1 MQLIDIGV
9 NLTNPSFADKHQA
22 VLDRAYAAGVCQL
35 VLTGTSVEGS
45 EQALELCRQL
55 DETAQRL
62 FATAG
67 IHPHSASDWNAD
79 SDQRLRSLLKEP
91 NVVAVGEC
99 GLDFNRDFSPRPQQE
114 KVLEE
119 HLAMAV
125 ELQLPVF
132 LHERD
137 ASQRLL
143 EILRDYR
150 DQLPAAVVHC
160 FTGEKKALFSYLD
173 LDLHIGITG
182 WICDERRGTHLHPL
196 VKEIKRGR
204 LMLESD
210 APYLLPRS
218 LRPKPKNGRNE
229 PAYLTEVL
237 REVALHRG
245 KRKRIWPPTPPP
257 ALARSTACHQS
268 PGNHKSPCRSEPA
281 RDGVGTSNI
290 YVTDRALSRAGSL
303 LRGADR

>member
-9 NLTNPSFADKHQA
+9 NLTNASFAQQLPAIVERA
-22 VLDRAYAAGVCQL
+22 VEAGVGQMM
-35 VLTGTSVEGS
+35 VTGTSVQGS
-45 EQALELCRQL
+45 EHALELCQQL
-55 DETAQRL
+55 DETGLRL
-62 FATAG
+62 FSTAG
-67 IHPHSASDWNAD
+67 IHPHCASDWNAD
-79 SDQRLRSLLKEP
+79 TAQGLRALLREAR
-91 NVVAVGEC
+91 VLAVGEC

-119 HLAMAV
+119 HLALAV
-125 ELQLPVF
+125 ELQMPVF

-143 EILRDYR
+143 EILADYR

-160 FTGEKKALFSYLD
+160 FTGEKKALFGYLD
-173 LDLHIGITG
+173 MDLHIGITG

-196 VKEIKRGR
+196 VRDIPQGR

-229 PAYLTEVL
+229 PAYLPEVL

-245 KRKRIWPPTPPP
+245 ESAEAVAAHT
-257 ALARSTACHQS
+257 TAC
-268 PGNHKSPCRSEPA
+268 A
-281 RDGVGTSNI
+281 RAFFNLPEI
-290 YVTDRALSRAGSL
+290 A
-303 LRGADR
+303 

>member
-22 VLDRAYAAGVCQL
+22 VLERAYESGVCQL
-35 VLTGTSVEGS
+35 VLTGTSLEGS
-45 EQALELCRQL
+45 EQALELCQQL
-55 DETAQRL
+55 DDTGQRL
-62 FATAG
+62 FSTAG
-67 IHPHSASDWNAD
+67 IHPHSASEWTAD
-79 SDQRLRSLLKEP
+79 SARHLKDLLMHSR
-91 NVVAVGEC
+91 VRAVGEC

-119 HLAMAV
+119 HLALAV
-125 ELQLPVF
+125 QLQLPVF

-137 ASQRLL
+137 ADQRLL
-143 EILRDYR
+143 DILRDFR

-196 VKEIKRGR
+196 VREIPRGR
-204 LMLESD
+204 MMLESD
-210 APYLLPRS
+210 APYLLPRT

-245 KRKRIWPPTPPP
+245 ETQED
-257 ALARSTACHQS
+257 LADHSTACARAFFGL
-268 PGNHKSPCRSEPA
+268 PTLSE
-281 RDGVGTSNI
+281 
-290 YVTDRALSRAGSL
+290 
-303 LRGADR
+303 

>member
-9 NLTNPSFADKHQA
+9 NLTNPSFAEKHRA

-45 EQALELCRQL
+45 EQALELSRQL
-55 DETAQRL
+55 DESGRQL
-62 FATAG
+62 FSTAG
-67 IHPHSASDWNAD
+67 IHPHCASDWNAD
-79 SDQRLRSLLKEP
+79 SAQRLRNLLKESS
-91 NVVAVGEC
+91 VKAVGEC
-99 GLDFNRDFSPRPQQE
+99 GLDFNQDFSPRPQQE

-119 HLAMAV
+119 HLALAV

-143 EILRDYR
+143 EIVRDFR
-150 DQLPAAVVHC
+150 DRLPAAVVHC
-160 FTGEKKALFSYLD
+160 FTGEQRALFNYLD

-196 VKEIKRGR
+196 VREIPRGR

-245 KRKRIWPPTPPP
+245 ESQEE
-257 ALARSTACHQS
+257 LASHSTAS
-268 PGNHKSPCRSEPA
+268 A
-281 RDGVGTSNI
+281 RAFF
-290 YVTDRALSRAGSL
+290 ALPEIT
-303 LRGADR
+303 

>member
-9 NLTNPSFADKHQA
+9 NLTNASFAGKERD
-22 VLDRAYAAGVCQL
+22 VLDRAYAAGVGQL
-35 VLTGTSVEGS
+35 VLTGTSVQGS
-45 EQALELCRQL
+45 EQALQLCHAL
-55 DETAQRL
+55 DESAARL
-62 FATAG
+62 FCTAG
-67 IHPHSASDWNAD
+67 IHPHSASDWTLDTEKQLHA
-79 SDQRLRSLLKEP
+79 LLQE
-91 NVVAVGEC
+91 NRVRAVGEC

-114 KVLEE
+114 KVLEA
-119 HLAMAV
+119 HLALAV
-125 ELQLPVF
+125 ELQMPVF

-137 ASQRLL
+137 ANERLL

-150 DQLPAAVVHC
+150 DRVPAAVVHC
-160 FTGEKKALFSYLD
+160 FTGEKRALFSYLD

-196 VKEIKRGR
+196 VREIPRGR

-229 PAYLTEVL
+229 PAYLPEVL

-245 KRKRIWPPTPPP
+245 ESVDDVAAHT
-257 ALARSTACHQS
+257 TACPQAFFGL
-268 PGNHKSPCRSEPA
+268 PELT
-281 RDGVGTSNI
+281 V
-290 YVTDRALSRAGSL
+290 
-303 LRGADR
+303 

>member
-9 NLTNPSFADKHQA
+9 NLTNPSFVGKQREI
-22 VLDRAYAAGVCQL
+22 LDRAYAAGVCQL

-45 EQALELCRQL
+45 EQALQLCGEL
-55 DETAQRL
+55 DDSGQRL

-79 SDQRLRSLLKEP
+79 SATRLSALLKEP
-91 NVVAVGEC
+91 RVRAVGEC

-114 KVLEE
+114 KVLEA
-119 HLAMAV
+119 HLALAV

-137 ASQRLL
+137 ANQRLL

-160 FTGEKKALFSYLD
+160 FTGEQRALFSYLD

-196 VKEIKRGR
+196 VRNIPHDR

-218 LRPKPKNGRNE
+218 LRPKPKSGRNE
-229 PAYLTEVL
+229 PAFLGEVL
-237 REVALHRG
+237 REVALHRQQSE
-245 KRKRIWPPTPPP
+245 TE
-257 ALARSTACHQS
+257 LAAQSTAC
-268 PGNHKSPCRSEPA
+268 A
-281 RDGVGTSNI
+281 RKFFGLPEI
-290 YVTDRALSRAGSL
+290 A
-303 LRGADR
+303 

>member
-9 NLTNPSFADKHQA
+9 NLTNASFAQQ
-22 VLDRAYAAGVCQL
+22 LPSILERAEAAGVCQMM
-35 VLTGTSVEGS
+35 VTGTSVEGS
-45 EQALELCRQL
+45 EHALELCQQL
-55 DETAQRL
+55 DETGLRL

-67 IHPHSASDWNAD
+67 IHPHCARDWNAD
-79 SDQRLRSLLKEP
+79 TAQSLRALLKEP
-91 NVVAVGEC
+91 RVRAVGEC

-125 ELQLPVF
+125 DLQLPVF

-143 EILRDYR
+143 EILADYR
-150 DQLPAAVVHC
+150 DRLPAAVVHC
-160 FTGEKKALFSYLD
+160 FTGEQRALFGYLD
-173 LDLHIGITG
+173 MDLHIGITG

-196 VKEIKRGR
+196 VHNIPQGR

-210 APYLLPRS
+210 APYLLPRT

-229 PAYLTEVL
+229 PAFLPEVL
-237 REVALHRG
+237 RELARHRG
-245 KRKRIWPPTPPP
+245 ESAE
-257 ALARSTACHQS
+257 ALAAHTTAC
-268 PGNHKSPCRSEPA
+268 A
-281 RDGVGTSNI
+281 RAFFNLPEI
-290 YVTDRALSRAGSL
+290 A
-303 LRGADR
+303 

>member
-9 NLTNPSFADKHQA
+9 NLTNPCFAEKHQA
-22 VLDRAYAAGVCQL
+22 VLDRAYEAGICQL
-35 VLTGTSVEGS
+35 VLTGTSVDGS
-45 EQALELCRQL
+45 EQALELCQQL
-55 DETAQRL
+55 DSNGQRL

-67 IHPHSASDWNAD
+67 LHPHSASDWNAD
-79 SDQRLRSLLKEP
+79 SSRRLRALLSEP
-91 NVVAVGEC
+91 RVRAVGEC

-119 HLAMAV
+119 HLALAA

-137 ASQRLL
+137 ANQRLL
-143 EILRDYR
+143 DILRDFR
-150 DQLPAAVVHC
+150 DRLPAAVVHC
-160 FTGEKKALFSYLD
+160 FTGEQRALFSYLD

-196 VKEIKRGR
+196 VRNIPRGR

-237 REVALHRG
+237 REVALHR
-245 KRKRIWPPTPPP
+245 KETPKD
-257 ALARSTACHQS
+257 LANHSTAC
-268 PGNHKSPCRSEPA
+268 
-281 RDGVGTSNI
+281 
-290 YVTDRALSRAGSL
+290 SRAFFRL
-303 LRGADR
+303 PEIA

>member
-9 NLTNPSFADKHQA
+9 NLTNPSFDDKHQA

-35 VLTGTSVEGS
+35 VLTGTSVDGS
-45 EQALELCRQL
+45 EQALELCRRL
-55 DETAQRL
+55 DESGQQL

-79 SDQRLRSLLKEP
+79 SEQRLRGLLKEAH
-91 NVVAVGEC
+91 VVAVGEC

-114 KVLEE
+114 KVLEA

-237 REVALHRG
+237 REVALHREESEED
-245 KRKRIWPPTPPP
+245 
-257 ALARSTACHQS
+257 LAAHTTAC
-268 PGNHKSPCRSEPA
+268 A
-281 RDGVGTSNI
+281 RAFFRLPSI
-290 YVTDRALSRAGSL
+290 PQ
-303 LRGADR
+303 